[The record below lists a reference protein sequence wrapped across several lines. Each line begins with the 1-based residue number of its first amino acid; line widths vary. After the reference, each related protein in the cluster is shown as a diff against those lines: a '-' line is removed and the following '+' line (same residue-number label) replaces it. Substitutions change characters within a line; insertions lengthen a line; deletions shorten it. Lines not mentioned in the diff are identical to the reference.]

1 VKIRIL
7 PSALEDLDR
16 GRRFYAR
23 QRKSAG
29 DYFLDSLFSDI
40 DSLELYAGVHLKVF
54 DFHRLLA
61 KRFPFAVYYK
71 VGHKSPTS
79 SARYGRVASRPTAG
93 SCRSSGSTSVT
104 NAVHCRAR
112 DTGP

>member
-1 VKIRIL
+1 MKIKIL
-7 PSALEDLDR
+7 PWALEDLDR

-23 QRKSAG
+23 QGKSVG

-61 KRFPFAVYYK
+61 KRFPYAVYYK
-71 VGHKSPTS
+71 LDGDLCIVF
-79 SARYGRVASRPTAG
+79 RVLD
-93 SCRSSGSTSVT
+93 CRQEPEKTT
-104 NAVHCRAR
+104 DALK
-112 DTGP
+112 